1 MAPLLPFPCSF
12 KKKPDALP
20 NLDGSL
26 SAIMKEDINGMKTI
40 HK

>member
-1 MAPLLPFPCSF
+1 MMPLLPFPCSF
-12 KKKPDALP
+12 PEKPDALP

-26 SAIMKEDINGMKTI
+26 SAIMEDIIGMEII